1 MKIAT
6 ICVSG
11 VEAVAVDVKKVTA
24 GLTGAEVVMEYTD
37 PLWNGLTKKVIFDGA
52 ETVSAVEI
60 DNRVIIPVEALRQ
73 EGVLL
78 RVGVYGVSSDEEL
91 AIPTIWAEIGIV
103 LPAVPGKSVG
113 PGSQATAEWAQILAM
128 IGDLRNLT
136 TEDKKNLVAAI
147 NEADTINQ
155 REMQAAIDKALAK
168 AKESGEFD
176 GPKGDPGEKG
186 EKGEKGERGDPGEN
200 GAPGIQGI
208 PGVPGEPGPAGEPGS
223 DGKSAYAYAQEGGYT
238 GTEEEFAEILASGT
252 GGGGCLPL
260 PPAAAVGQFIVVSA
274 VDNNGKVTATDAVDA
289 PAGEVLTD
297 AEEVTF

>member
-6 ICVSG
+6 IRVSG
-11 VEAVAVDVKKVTA
+11 VEAVAVDVKKITA

-52 ETVSAVEI
+52 ETVSAVETG
-60 DNRVIIPVEALRQ
+60 DRVIIPVEAVRQ

-91 AIPTIWAEIGIV
+91 AIPTIWAEIGNV

-136 TEDKKNLVAAI
+136 TEAKANLVAAI
-147 NEADTINQ
+147 NEAALSGGPGGSGGVNET
-155 REMQAAIDKALAK
+155 ELKAAVESALTE

-176 GPKGDPGEKG
+176 GPKGE
-186 EKGEKGERGDPGEN
+186 
-200 GAPGIQGI
+200 
-208 PGVPGEPGPAGEPGS
+208 
-223 DGKSAYAYAQEGGYT
+223 DGKSAYAYAKEGGYT
-238 GTEEEFAEILASGT
+238 GTEEEFAEMLAKGT
-252 GGGGCLPL
+252 GGGLPL
-260 PPAAAVGQFIVVSA
+260 PPAAVVGQYIVVAA
-274 VDNNGKVTATDAVDA
+274 VDESGKVTATDAVTLA
-289 PAGEVLTD
+289 Y
-297 AEEVTF
+297 AEEVAF

>member
-60 DNRVIIPVEALRQ
+60 DNRVIIPVEAVRQ

-78 RVGVYGVSSDEEL
+78 RVGVYGVSSEGNL
-91 AIPTIWAEIGIV
+91 AIPTIWAEIGNV
-103 LPAVPGKSVG
+103 LPAVPGNSVG
-113 PGSQATAEWAQILAM
+113 PGSQALAEWAQILAM

-136 TEDKKNLVAAI
+136 TEAKENLVAAI
-147 NEADTINQ
+147 NEADTIDQ
-155 REMQAAIDKALAK
+155 KEMQAAIDKALAQ

-186 EKGEKGERGDPGEN
+186 EKGDPGEN

-208 PGVPGEPGPAGEPGS
+208 PGIPGEPGPAGE
-223 DGKSAYAYAQEGGYT
+223 DGKSAYAYAKEGGYT
-238 GTEEEFAEILASGT
+238 GTEEEFAEMLASGT
-252 GGGGCLPL
+252 GGGGGGLPL

-274 VDNNGKVTATDAVDA
+274 VDDNGKVTATDAVTLA
-289 PAGEVLTD
+289 D
-297 AEEVTF
+297 AEGVGF

>member
-6 ICVSG
+6 IRVSG

-52 ETVSAVEI
+52 ETVSAVETG
-60 DNRVIIPVEALRQ
+60 DRVIIPVEAVRQ

-78 RVGVYGVSSDEEL
+78 RVGVYGVSSEGNL
-91 AIPTIWAEIGIV
+91 AIPTIWAEIGNV
-103 LPAVPGKSVG
+103 LPAVPGNSVG
-113 PGSQATAEWAQILAM
+113 PGSQALAEWAQILAM

-136 TEDKKNLVAAI
+136 TEAKENLVAAI
-147 NEADTINQ
+147 NEVQSKGGGSGGIDENTLQEAIN
-155 REMQAAIDKALAK
+155 AALAQ

-186 EKGEKGERGDPGEN
+186 EKGDPGEN

-208 PGVPGEPGPAGEPGS
+208 PGNPGGPGPAGE

-238 GTEEEFAEILASGT
+238 GTEEEFAEMLASGT
-252 GGGGCLPL
+252 GGGGGGLPL

-274 VDNNGKVTATDAVDA
+274 VDNNGKVTATDAVTLA
-289 PAGEVLTD
+289 D
-297 AEEVTF
+297 AEGVGF

>member
-6 ICVSG
+6 IRVSG

-52 ETVSAVEI
+52 ETVSAVETG
-60 DNRVIIPVEALRQ
+60 DRVIIPVEAVRQ

-78 RVGVYGVSSDEEL
+78 RVGVYGVSSEGNL
-91 AIPTIWAEIGIV
+91 AVPTIWAEIGNV
-103 LPAVPGKSVG
+103 LPAVPGNSVG
-113 PGSQATAEWAQILAM
+113 PGSQALAEWAQILAM

-136 TEDKKNLVAAI
+136 TEARENLVAAI
-147 NEADTINQ
+147 NEVQSKGGGSGGIDENTLQEAIN
-155 REMQAAIDKALAK
+155 AALAQ

-176 GPKGDPGEKG
+176 GSKGDPGEKG
-186 EKGEKGERGDPGEN
+186 EKGDPGED

-208 PGVPGEPGPAGEPGS
+208 PGEPGPAGA

-238 GTEEEFAEILASGT
+238 GTEEEFAEMLASGT
-252 GGGGCLPL
+252 GGGGGGLPL

-274 VDNNGKVTATDAVDA
+274 VDDNGKVTGTEAVDV
-289 PAGEVLTD
+289 PALLDVEGV
-297 AEEVTF
+297 AF

>member
-6 ICVSG
+6 IRVSG
-11 VEAVAVDVKKVTA
+11 VEAVAVDVKKVTV

-52 ETVSAVEI
+52 ETVSAVETG
-60 DNRVIIPVEALRQ
+60 DRVIIPVEAVRQ
-73 EGVLL
+73 EGMLL
-78 RVGVYGVSSDEEL
+78 RVGVYGVSSEGNL
-91 AIPTIWAEIGIV
+91 AIPTIWAEIGNV
-103 LPAVPGKSVG
+103 LPAVPGNSVG
-113 PGSQATAEWAQILAM
+113 PGSQALAEWAQILAM

-136 TEDKKNLVAAI
+136 TEAKANLVAAI
-147 NEADTINQ
+147 NEADTIDQ
-155 REMQAAIDKALAK
+155 KEMQAAIDKALAQ

-186 EKGEKGERGDPGEN
+186 EKGDPGEN

-208 PGVPGEPGPAGEPGS
+208 PGIPGEPGPAGE

-238 GTEEEFAEILASGT
+238 GTEEEFAEMLA
-252 GGGGCLPL
+252 GGGGLPL

-274 VDNNGKVTATDAVDA
+274 VDDSGKVTATDAVTLA
-289 PAGEVLTD
+289 D
-297 AEEVTF
+297 AEGVGF